1 MPAITPVGYAAEKPS
16 FHEQLM
22 RSTMKSAR
30 RKPWKELFFRADF
43 KTPLTE
49 ADAGAYAEPLEL
61 LRLAPSATNAQPWRV
76 VMDGQF
82 FHFYAV
88 VGKEA
93 LAANPPRDPAGGRGH
108 RRLPLPPG
116 GAGEGPA
123 RAL

>member
-1 MPAITPVGYAAEKPS
+1 
-16 FHEQLM
+16 
-22 RSTMKSAR
+22 MKSAR

-93 LAANPPRDPAGGRGH
+93 LAANPPAIQRVDGGIGACHFHLSAQDKGLRGAFE
-108 RRLPLPPG
+108 RL
-116 GAGEGPA
+116 EGRSADAPEGWRYLFSWVKA
-123 RAL
+123 